1 MILKNK
7 SMDSNSKKKENPI
20 YFLNNDCII
29 SIKDEIPI
37 ISNPRLRI
45 HIEPDISLI
54 VILLQNSKGLH
65 KEEWKENLKNHK
77 AKNRTNRL
85 IGSNGLVGD
94 HSGFSKKLS
103 TRLYSGEQLFD
114 LLVDE
119 AILIKEKKDAEM
131 RCSKL
136 DSLFDQKNLG
146 TFHERVGQYV
156 LLGLKEKEPWRA
168 WQNQKFTKNGKELI
182 GNNYK
187 QIQKPFFDNFFKN
200 KNINGL
206 SILDFGCGNGYFSNK
221 LADLGA
227 NVTAMDMSKE
237 LLNLGIKNYKKNT
250 SKLNFLLVSDINNT
264 ISTLKKIKRNS
275 VDIIYLQDT
284 LLLLMNPENGLK
296 NKDLHKLISTFKEIL
311 SDDGEIFAMEPNA
324 IFWLSSRYGDD
335 AKPFTIITEYRN
347 QVFNVVPTIG
357 EFISLFSNAGFGLS
371 SLCHP
376 PHTDNKHEDFAYI
389 NEFPV
394 WDFMTFKKLK

>member
-1 MILKNK
+1 MY
-7 SMDSNSKKKENPI
+7 SNSKKRENSI

-29 SIKDEIPI
+29 NIKDEIPI
-37 ISNPRLRI
+37 ISNPKIRI
-45 HIEPDISLI
+45 HIEPDIPLLA
-54 VILLQNSKGLH
+54 ILLQNSKGLQK
-65 KEEWKENLKNHK
+65 KEWTNNFKNHK

-94 HSGFSKKLS
+94 HSGFSKKS
-103 TRLYSGEQLFD
+103 SDRVYSGDQLFD
-114 LLVDE
+114 LLVDQV
-119 AILIKEKKDAEM
+119 ILIKERKDAEK
-131 RCSKL
+131 RYKKL
-136 DSLFDQKNLG
+136 DTVFDQDNLG

-187 QIQKPFFDNFFKN
+187 QIQEPFFDNFFNN
-200 KNINGL
+200 KNINELG
-206 SILDFGCGNGYFSNK
+206 ILDFGCGNGYFSNK

-227 NVTAMDMSKE
+227 NVTALDMSKE
-237 LLNLGIKNYKKNT
+237 LLDLGKKNYKKNT
-250 SKLNFLLVSDINNT
+250 SKINFLLVSDITNT
-264 ISTLKKIKRNS
+264 ISTLKKIKKNS
-275 VDIIYLQDT
+275 IDIIYLQDT
-284 LLLLMNPENGLK
+284 LLLLMNPENGVKSL
-296 NKDLHKLISTFKEIL
+296 DLHKLILAFKEIL

-335 AKPFTIITEYRN
+335 AKPFTIVTEYKN
-347 QVFNVVPTIG
+347 PLFNVVPTIG

-376 PHTDNKHEDFAYI
+376 PHTDSKHEDFAYI